1 MKGKNNAGF
10 SMVEVLV
17 AIAILAGIVIPVC
30 SSLVLSLRINA
41 KAEMMLQA
49 RIAVSSAVETLMAE
63 GVTEASLDYR
73 PDKFSCVTIA
83 TVAVAESNESEVVAL
98 EEEDEEDEEAPKPLC
113 YEVTVTDDAGLV
125 TVTTYIRA
133 GEVAE

>member
-73 PDKFSCVTIA
+73 PDKFSGVTIA

-98 EEEDEEDEEAPKPLC
+98 EEEDEEAPKPLC

>member
-17 AIAILAGIVIPVC
+17 AIAILAGIAIPVC
-30 SSLVLSLRINA
+30 SSLVLSLRVNA

-63 GVTEASLDYR
+63 GITEASEEYILEGVRNVKIKTTEVELDN
-73 PDKFSCVTIA
+73 PNKPEA
-83 TVAVAESNESEVVAL
+83 AAL
-98 EEEDEEDEEAPKPLC
+98 AADGEEEPKPLC